1 MRQLSKEKNFSL
13 KHSKQNQ
20 TKLNKLPLIN
30 HLILPYTIMDNNAL
44 QWSCWAVR
52 LCNHHSPPSLSL
64 SNQSNK
70 RKIITELPNGYISP
84 FCKTKKTHTVY
95 THTHIKRN
103 APIRTH
109 ESLYISLSLSL
120 PFLSDRLSQKNKTTP
135 SIRPIIPP

>member
-1 MRQLSKEKNFSL
+1 MRQLSKQKNFSL
-13 KHSKQNQ
+13 KHSKQNK

-84 FCKTKKTHTVY
+84 FCKTKETHTVTQS
-95 THTHIKRN
+95 THTHTSKGMHQFGPTN
-103 APIRTH
+103 P
-109 ESLYISLSLSL
+109 SISLSLSH
-120 PFLSDRLSQKNKTTP
+120 FLSFRTVCLRKIKPHPP
-135 SIRPIIPP
+135 SVL

>member
-1 MRQLSKEKNFSL
+1 MRQLSKQKNFSL
-13 KHSKQNQ
+13 KHSKQNK

-84 FCKTKKTHTVY
+84 FCKTKKTHTVTQS
-95 THTHIKRN
+95 THTH
-103 APIRTH
+103 TH
-109 ESLYISLSLSL
+109 QKECTNSDPRIPLYLSLSL
-120 PFLSDRLSQKNKTTP
+120 TSFPFGPFVSEK
-135 SIRPIIPP
+135 

>member
-84 FCKTKKTHTVY
+84 FCKTKKTHTVTQS

-109 ESLYISLSLSL
+109 ESLYISLSLSH
-120 PFLSDRLSQKNKTTP
+120 FLSFRNVCLRKIKPHPP
-135 SIRPIIPP
+135 SVL